1 MAEFFDE
8 ARSSPAELHE
18 MLLHQRPALIDEVYA
33 RAAAR
38 GEIDPDRIT
47 ARVKAVPFDLI
58 RNEIMMTLRPVPP
71 RVIAE
76 IVNEVVMPLRKR
88 RSDE

>member
-1 MAEFFDE
+1 MAGFFDK
-8 ARSSPAELHE
+8 ARSSPAVLHE
-18 MLLHQRPALIDEVYA
+18 MLLHERPALINEVYA

-38 GEIDPDRIT
+38 GEIDPDRLM

-58 RNEIMMTLRPVPP
+58 GNEIMMTLRPVPP

-76 IVNEVVMPLRKR
+76 IVNEVVMPLLKR